1 MLILLIERIK
11 LVIFFSLII
20 QLIFMSSALHN
31 IYVICC
37 YTIIDDTLILHL
49 FIVFSLFQLL
59 HDCWLLERM
68 RERREI
74 EEIEF
79 WLVLGSLKSKRLSKP
94 WLCVL
99 ASRIWVK
106 LQVAE
111 CKNHNLQDG
120 GCIKWCSQIPIIEL
134 KRCQWF
140 YFFWKSN

>member
-94 WLCVL
+94 WCV
-99 ASRIWVK
+99 SFS
-106 LQVAE
+106 Q
-111 CKNHNLQDG
+111 NL
-120 GCIKWCSQIPIIEL
+120 SQIASCKVQKPQLARWGLHQMMQPNPYNRIEKMSMILFFL
-134 KRCQWF
+134 K
-140 YFFWKSN
+140 K